1 MVRGTRLLV
10 LALENLVLQKAMQ
23 SLLVCIAAQT
33 LLAHFLVEYPYRLT
47 HLVANPRAH
56 AFWSLRGLGDIPPVS
71 KDPRT

>member
-23 SLLVCIAAQT
+23 SLLVHIAAQT
-33 LLAHFLVEYPYRLT
+33 LLGRLQVECPYRLT

-56 AFWSLRGLGDIPPVS
+56 AFLEFNGLSRSLPGS